1 MNKAESER
9 YVKSCETDFWQQ
21 IFHFEADFINECI
34 GDARN
39 IISVGCGPGQVEK
52 ILSESGFNITGI
64 DISAEALGAAP
75 DCIRKIVGKAE
86 DMAFPDGS
94 FEAAIYVASLQFV
107 DDYRKAIE
115 RTADALMPCGRIIV
129 MLLNPESLFFKEK
142 ISDPGSYV
150 YKIRHIDLKEIEKN
164 ISRRFHVFSGYHLGI
179 KDKSIFSSHSPEEAV
194 LYIIFGI
201 KK

>member
-9 YVKSCETDFWQQ
+9 YVKSYETDFWQQ
-21 IFHFEADFINECI
+21 IFNFEADFINECI

-52 ILSESGFNITGI
+52 ILCAKGLKVTGI
-64 DISAEALGAAP
+64 DISVEALGAAP
-75 DCIRKIVGKAE
+75 DCIRKIVGRAE
-86 DMAFPDGS
+86 DMSFSDGS

-115 RTADALMPCGRIIV
+115 KTADVLMSCGRIIV
-129 MLLNPESLFFKEK
+129 MLLNPESLFYKEK
-142 ISDPGSYV
+142 ASDPGSYV
-150 YKIRHIDLKEIEKN
+150 SKIRHIDLKEIEKN
-164 ISRRFHVFSGYHLGI
+164 ISRKFHVFSGYHLGI
-179 KDKSIFSSHSPEEAV
+179 RNKSIFSSHNPEEAV
-194 LYIIFGI
+194 LYILFGI